1 VAIDRDLEPALLD
14 TRLGLVV
21 SVVGWPVGSGAN
33 PIIALVFCF
42 HDRGPLVAMH
52 TMIRTLDGLTR
63 VLHATTIVAF
73 ALAFTA
79 CSSTPKDDPNSTAAV
94 EKLYADAKDDLNSGS
109 YDKAI
114 KTLERVEGRA
124 AGTLLAQQATLDL
137 AYAQY
142 RTAERAAALATLDR
156 FIKLNPSS
164 PALDYALYL
173 RGLVNFND
181 NLGILGSLAQQQLSE
196 RDQQASRDAYQSF
209 KQLVT
214 QFPQSRYADDARAR
228 MDYIVNALAE
238 YELHV
243 ARYYF
248 RRGAFLAA
256 ANRAQQAVVEYPQT
270 PANEEALY
278 IMMTSYERLGLDQLR
293 SDTERVLKQN
303 FPAGRFSADGM
314 RQAKRAWWQ
323 FW

>member
-1 VAIDRDLEPALLD
+1 
-14 TRLGLVV
+14 
-21 SVVGWPVGSGAN
+21 
-33 PIIALVFCF
+33 
-42 HDRGPLVAMH
+42 
-52 TMIRTLDGLTR
+52 MIRIQD
-63 VLHATTIVAF
+63 
-73 ALAFTA
+73 ALARPLWAATILGCALTFSG
-79 CSSTPKDDPNSTAAV
+79 CSSPPKEDPNSTQAV
-94 EKLYADAKDDLNSGS
+94 ERLYADAKEDMASGS

-142 RTAERAAALATLDR
+142 RTSERAAALVTLDR
-156 FIKLNPSS
+156 FIKLHPSS

-181 NLGILGSLAQQQLSE
+181 NLGILGALAQQDLSE

-214 QFPQSRYADDARAR
+214 QFPQSRYADDGRGR
-228 MDYIVNALAE
+228 MDYIVNALAD

-256 ANRAQQAVVEYPQT
+256 ANRAQQTVQEYPQT

-278 IMMTSYERLGLDQLR
+278 IMMSSYERLGLDQLR
-293 SDTERVLKQN
+293 ADTERVLKQN
-303 FPAGRFSADGM
+303 FPNNRFSVDGV
-314 RQAKRAWWQ
+314 RRTQRAWWR

>member
-1 VAIDRDLEPALLD
+1 MAAID
-14 TRLGLVV
+14 
-21 SVVGWPVGSGAN
+21 
-33 PIIALVFCF
+33 
-42 HDRGPLVAMH
+42 
-52 TMIRTLDGLTR
+52 TMIRIHDALRRPLWAAVMVG
-63 VLHATTIVAF
+63 AAVAV
-73 ALAFTA
+73 TA

-94 EKLYADAKDDLNSGS
+94 EKLYADAKDDMASGA

-124 AGTLLAQQATLDL
+124 AGTLLAQQATLDM

-142 RTAERAAALATLDR
+142 RTAERAAALVTLDR
-156 FIKLNPSS
+156 FIKLHPSS

-181 NLGILGSLAQQQLSE
+181 NLGLFGSLAQQDLAE

-228 MDYIVNALAE
+228 MDYIVNALAM
-238 YELHV
+238 YEVHV

-256 ANRAQQAVVEYPQT
+256 ANRAQQAVQEYPQA
-270 PANEEALY
+270 PASEEALS
-278 IMMTSYERLGLDQLR
+278 IMASSYERLGLDQLR
-293 SDTERVLKQN
+293 TDTERVLKRN
-303 FPAGRFSADGM
+303 FPATRFSADGA
-314 RQAKRAWWQ
+314 QQTKRGWWQ